1 MWNDPWLVLSE
12 EEVRT
17 AVARKGSSD
26 AEVLAAMNV
35 AVARRLDRLCGPI
48 VQRPVVGERHRRRVD
63 TIWLR
68 YGPAPIDS
76 VVVEPDVDWDPL
88 PWGPDPAL
96 TAAIEGRFHDVALD
110 YTAGRYESTDKV
122 DGRFKEAA
130 RLMIRNLWRSETQ
143 AVVQVGEY
151 DVPSI
156 NFPTYAVPRAVRE
169 LLRDDVLEIP
179 GVA

>member
-1 MWNDPWLVLSE
+1 MVLDES
-12 EEVRT
+12 EVRT

-35 AVARRLDRLCGPI
+35 AVSRRLDRLCGPI
-48 VQRPVVGERHRRRVD
+48 VQRTVEAERHRRAC
-63 TIWLR
+63 TAIWLR
-68 YGPAPIDS
+68 HGPASIDTI
-76 VVVEPDVDWDPL
+76 VVTPDQPWDPT
-88 PWGPDPAL
+88 PWSPDPAL
-96 TAAIEGRFHDVALD
+96 ALSIEGAFGDVTID
-110 YTAGRYESTDKV
+110 YTAGRYDTTATV

-130 RLMIRNLWRSETQ
+130 RLMLRNLWRSETQ

-156 NFPTYAVPRAVRE
+156 NFPTYAVPHAVRD
-169 LLRDDVLEIP
+169 LLRDDIVEIP